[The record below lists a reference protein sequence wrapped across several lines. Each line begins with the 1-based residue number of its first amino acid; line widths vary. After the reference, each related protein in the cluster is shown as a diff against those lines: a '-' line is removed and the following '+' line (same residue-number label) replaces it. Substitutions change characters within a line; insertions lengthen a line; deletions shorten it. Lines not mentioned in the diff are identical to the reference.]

1 MRKNGRIIYC
11 DRCKKAIFLEENT
24 DDKVPESWEFIDG
37 MDLCGGCSRIYKVMK
52 RTFFDSKCSEKVHF

>member
-11 DRCKKAIFLEENT
+11 DRCKKAVFLEENT

-52 RTFFDSKCSEKVHF
+52 RTFLDSTCSEKVHF